1 MPNTLTRGVT
11 VLTLPDDLLWPDEYE
26 WQAVEQRTQYTIT
39 GALIVEASAKQA
51 GRAITLQGGVD
62 YAWIE
67 RTALE
72 TLRTWAGYAAE
83 TFVLSYRGASFD
95 VAFDHPRGAIAAAA
109 VIDYCDPEGTDYY
122 AVTLRFIEV

>member
-39 GALIVEASAKQA
+39 GALLVEASPKQA
-51 GRAITLQGGVD
+51 GRPITLQGGTD
-62 YAWIE
+62 YAWID
-67 RTALE
+67 RATLE

-83 TFVLSYRGASFD
+83 TLVLSYRGASFD
-95 VAFDHPRGAIAAAA
+95 VAFDHSRGALAATA
-109 VIDYCDPEGTDYY
+109 VIDYSDPDGTDYY
-122 AVTLRFIEV
+122 ALTLRFIEV